1 MAIKSKYTTWT
12 NKEKITH
19 LEEIKAEFEENSEAV
34 HKLTRR
40 SADLSEEIA
49 ALNEEIVWD

>member
-1 MAIKSKYTTWT
+1 MTQSKYTTWT

-19 LEEIKAEFEENSEAV
+19 LEELKAEFEENSDAV

-40 SADLSEEIA
+40 SADLGDEIA
-49 ALNEEIVWD
+49 EISGEIIWD

>member
-1 MAIKSKYTTWT
+1 MAVSKFNTWT

-19 LEEIKAEFEENSEAV
+19 LEELKAEFEENSEAI

-40 SADLSEEIA
+40 SADL
-49 ALNEEIVWD
+49 NDEIVDITGEIQWD

>member
-1 MAIKSKYTTWT
+1 MAISKFNTWT

-19 LEEIKAEFEENSEAV
+19 LEELKAEFEENSEVV

-40 SADLSEEIA
+40 SASLNDEIA
-49 ALNEEIVWD
+49 DITGDIVWD